1 MTPDERAS
9 AIAAKVAR
17 FFVGGKSW
25 SWTTAGVT
33 FTLSGFKL
41 VPRGIEVV
49 VTARDASG
57 PLPTTDSYRF
67 INPPTSVV
75 TGTRQVGTDEGG
87 LPVVERTVQRDE
99 VAAAKQMVE
108 ETVLLVARQKG
119 WGG

>member
-9 AIAAKVAR
+9 AVAAKVAR
-17 FFVGGKSW
+17 FFSGGKSW

-41 VPRGIEVV
+41 IPHGIEVA
-49 VTARDASG
+49 VTARDVSG

-67 INPPTSVV
+67 INPPTA
-75 TGTRQVGTDEGG
+75 TRDMAGNIVANST
-87 LPVVERTVQRDE
+87 L
-99 VAAAKQMVE
+99 AAAKQMVE

>member
-1 MTPDERAS
+1 MTPDERTS

-17 FFVGGKSW
+17 FFAGGKTW

-41 VPRGIEVV
+41 IPHGIEVA
-49 VTARDASG
+49 VTAHDADG

-67 INPPTSVV
+67 INPPTA
-75 TGTRQVGTDEGG
+75 TRDTAGNIVANST
-87 LPVVERTVQRDE
+87 L
-99 VAAAKQMVE
+99 AAAKRMVE